1 MNIKFI
7 DTKLSQLAI
16 DLAGENQGEQF
27 DFSFSPAFSEAS
39 KNEFL
44 IVFNIKLS
52 TLEFNLNIEYLAR
65 FETDEEIDDSFKDT
79 NFVNINAP
87 AIAYP
92 FLRAFISNITV
103 NAGFKPVILP
113 TLNFTKFQK
122 NHSE

>member
-7 DTKLSQLAI
+7 DTKLSHLAI
-16 DLAGENQGEQF
+16 DLTGDNQEDVF
-27 DFSFSPAFSEAS
+27 DFSFSPAFSEGS
-39 KNEFL
+39 KNEF
-44 IVFNIKLS
+44 IVVFNIQLS
-52 TLEFNLNIEYLAR
+52 TLEFNLDIEYLAR
-65 FETDEEIDDSFKDT
+65 FETDEEIDESFVDS

-92 FLRAFISNITV
+92 FLRAFISSITV

-122 NHSE
+122 SQSE